1 MSISLRP
8 VASEKA
14 VKLMDVENTL
24 VFETGRKARKEEIKA
39 EIEKLFDVKVAKI
52 RTLMRTNRKFAYVKL
67 AVANPAADLAT
78 KLGMI

>member
-24 VFETGRKARKEEIKA
+24 VFETGRTARKEQIKA

-67 AVANPAADLAT
+67 VAKNPAADLAT